1 MDYKLHVID
10 GYYFELVNTYDDR
23 EYQCAFI
30 EEIPGKRIEHYKSN
44 LKSGHWMKL
53 DRQYLC
59 KMFVEIRTMNGVLKK
74 KISVT
79 DHLKGNRVLIAF
91 ESSSLGDTIAWI
103 PYCESFKHTYNCDV
117 IVSTFKNFLFKD
129 SYPDLEFVEPGTTV
143 DNIVGL
149 FRLGWFWD
157 SKKEPVNPVTI
168 PLQQTASNILRVNS
182 AETRPRIGYNPA
194 TVEIEKYICISTRS
208 TAECKHWDKWPEL
221 IQTLKNMGYRVIE
234 LSKDAEEYGAERL
247 IDTSLQSVMDHLNGC
262 EFYIGLSSGISW
274 LAWALGVDVVMIA
287 NFTKANH
294 EFECFRVENRSV
306 CNGCWND
313 PKFRFN
319 KGDWN
324 WCPENEDTPRQFE
337 CHRSISV
344 DDVIKVVEVYLS

>member
-10 GYYFELVNTYDDR
+10 GYYFELVNTYDDK

-30 EEIPGKRIEHYKSN
+30 EEVVGERIEHYKSN

-59 KMFVEIRTMNGVLKK
+59 NMFIEIRTMNGVLRN

-79 DHLKGNRVLIAF
+79 SHLKDNRVLIAF
-91 ESSSLGDTIAWI
+91 ESSSLGDTIAWM
-103 PYCESFKHTYNCDV
+103 PYCEEFMYTYKCDV

-129 SYPDLEFVEPGTTV
+129 KYPNIEFVEPGTTV

-157 SKKEPVNPVTI
+157 DKKEPVNPITI
-168 PLQQTASNILRVNS
+168 PLQQTASNILRVNG
-182 AETRPRIGYNPA
+182 AEMRPRIIDLPGVLLEND
-194 TVEIEKYICISTRS
+194 KYVCISTKS

-221 IQTLKNMGYRVIE
+221 IQTLKNKGYRVIE
-234 LSKDAEEYGAERL
+234 LSKEAEEYGAERL
-247 IDTSLQSVMDHLNGC
+247 INTSLESVINHLNGC

-274 LAWALGVDVVMIA
+274 LAWGLGVDVVMIA

-294 EFECFRVENRSV
+294 EFECIRVENRSV
-306 CNGCWND
+306 CNGCWNN
-313 PKFRFN
+313 PKFKFD
-319 KGDWN
+319 KGNWN
-324 WCPENEDTPRQFE
+324 WCPEHEDTPRQFE

-344 DDVIKVVEVYLS
+344 DDVIKVLPI